1 MKKKSQKKIKP
12 RLPMEAVKTLRSK
25 GGPQS
30 SNKGKKGYDRK
41 KERAK
46 KWRVE
51 PDSPSK
57 PRF

>member
-1 MKKKSQKKIKP
+1 MKKKQQKKIKV

-30 SNKGKKGYDRK
+30 TNKGKKGYNKK
-41 KERAK
+41 KERQK
-46 KWRVE
+46 KWRAE
-51 PDSPSK
+51 PSSPSK